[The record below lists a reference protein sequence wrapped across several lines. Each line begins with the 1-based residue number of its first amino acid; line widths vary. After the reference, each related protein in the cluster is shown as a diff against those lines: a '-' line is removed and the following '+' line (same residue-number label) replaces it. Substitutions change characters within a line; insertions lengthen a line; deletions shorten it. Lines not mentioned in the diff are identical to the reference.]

1 MVCLFDSSVGEKKVG
16 CEWPGES
23 SFPVTCYGLKYSRVW
38 GTRMLKWLCHLKCT
52 PAPKGKCLEDL
63 LFTNISRAQFVTKVP
78 ECLISQWWSWL
89 KWVYLDPSIAKAIRQ
104 L

>member
-78 ECLISQWWSWL
+78 DCLISQW
-89 KWVYLDPSIAKAIRQ
+89 
-104 L
+104 